1 VLECAMLSPLLLRGR
16 RVGRA
21 KGNLQMRFST
31 GLARLRPAFARIVTV
46 SVVAVLLCSS
56 AMAQQPPPS
65 LPAPQPKAAPK
76 PAPRPAPKPAPKAE
90 PKQPPPASAQP
101 AQPQQGAAGNQQVTL
116 VYSPWTKLCGRDQ
129 NQPAAKEACLTV
141 REARLE
147 TGPFLAGAS
156 LLEQEGEQRKL
167 LRITLPLGMQLPQ
180 GARILL
186 DQDQPLTGRYVICVP
201 TGCVADFD
209 ADAELVGKL
218 KKGQTIVLQGI
229 NMTNQVASYP
239 IPLEGFAKANEGAPT
254 DRKKFED
261 DQKKMLEDLQRR
273 QQQTPKQ

>member
-1 VLECAMLSPLLLRGR
+1 
-16 RVGRA
+16 
-21 KGNLQMRFST
+21 MRFST
-31 GLARLRPAFARIVTV
+31 GSLRLRPAFARIAAIP
-46 SVVAVLLCSS
+46 VVAGLLCSP
-56 AMAQQPPPS
+56 ATAQQPLP
-65 LPAPQPKAAPK
+65 PAPQPKAAPK
-76 PAPRPAPKPAPKAE
+76 PAPRPAPKPAPKSE
-90 PKQPPPASAQP
+90 PTPPARAQP
-101 AQPQQGAAGNQQVTL
+101 TQPQQPAGGNQQVTL

-167 LRITLPLGMQLPQ
+167 LRVTLPLGMQLPQ

-209 ADAELVGKL
+209 VDAELVGKL
-218 KKGQTIVLQGI
+218 KKGQTMVLQGI
-229 NMTNQVASYP
+229 NMTSQVASYP
-239 IPLEGFAKANEGAPT
+239 IPLEGFAKANEGPPT

-261 DQKKMLEDLQRR
+261 DQKKMMEDLQRR
-273 QQQTPKQ
+273 QQAPKQ